1 MLCPAAQ
8 ASVMCMQASLWS
20 SQPSLLVCL
29 QIKEYFLWKLR
40 DQPGQR
46 TLSSFQEQP
55 DRVQRLG
62 KQSGATPVRIT
73 EVLPPSPYGS
83 FEGAPRRQQH
93 VSAKPAAGMGAE
105 QQVLHSKGQA
115 VQQPQQEE
123 LTAAREDLPSGE
135 HAQGDRKQ
143 LPSEQHQRPAVQQA
157 GPWLPPRR
165 PPAGLQE
172 PHARGQEGQQPKLG
186 QSQPAEIA
194 AQDIAGGDSVAA
206 HGAADASRADATS
219 ADDDASG
226 ATAAATA
233 GSGLPGQAG
242 AAAGQS
248 KLPVPEV
255 MGRAQSWQPLEGAL
269 QPAEGHSTLPAAA
282 ASQQITEEERPA
294 LGAAQ
299 RDQQASAERGAAHAG
314 PAEEVPAEPLPSSW
328 GQELEPQPLALDR
341 ASSPQQ
347 ANTPGAWQ
355 REPPPPG
362 EPASG
367 DSMPLQESPGWVHE
381 HAAPV
386 GGTPPLPQMAG
397 PSGAR
402 LKRRQP
408 EAPTPVDPA
417 SAEYR
422 LAQERAAAARAA
434 CDLLRGRPK
443 TSNEDPYFMDSYYRS
458 VVEPKGLC
466 DLSYT

>member
-1 MLCPAAQ
+1 
-8 ASVMCMQASLWS
+8 MCMQSQYCISLEWS
-20 SQPSLLVCL
+20 AQSDGLEPSLMICL

-55 DRVQRLG
+55 DRGQRLG

-73 EVLPPSPYGS
+73 EILPPSPYCS

-93 VSAKPAAGMGAE
+93 VSAKPAAGAGTE
-105 QQVLHSKGQA
+105 QQVLRSKGQT
-115 VQQPQQEE
+115 VQQLQQEQ

-135 HAQGDRKQ
+135 HAQGDQEQ
-143 LPSEQHQRPAVQQA
+143 LPAEQRPAVQQA
-157 GPWLPPRR
+157 GPWLPPQQ
-165 PPAGLQE
+165 PPVGLQE

-186 QSQPAEIA
+186 QSQPAELA
-194 AQDIAGGDSVAA
+194 AQDIAGGASVAA
-206 HGAADASRADATS
+206 HGAANASRADATN
-219 ADDDASG
+219 ADDVASG

-233 GSGLPGQAG
+233 GSGLPGQAA

-248 KLPVPEV
+248 KVPVPEV

-282 ASQQITEEERPA
+282 ASQQVTEEERPA
-294 LGAAQ
+294 LGAALGAAP
-299 RDQQASAERGAAHAG
+299 RDQQASAEGAAHAG
-314 PAEEVPAEPLPSSW
+314 PAQEAPTEPLPSSW
-328 GQELEPQPLALDR
+328 GQELGPQPLALDR

-355 REPPPPG
+355 REPPAPG
-362 EPASG
+362 SG
-367 DSMPLQESPGWVHE
+367 DSMPVQELPSWVQE
-381 HAAPV
+381 HAGPV
-386 GGTPPLPQMAG
+386 GGMPPLPQMAG

-408 EAPTPVDPA
+408 EVPTPVDPA

-466 DLSYT
+466 DLCYT